1 LVRSYPL
8 VSRFFLFVLIP
19 LAVLLTCSLAYL
31 RGSLAIANGRLYVP
45 ALHATTTIERDSQ
58 GVVHI
63 KGKSEHDVYFAMG
76 FAHAQ
81 DRLWQLELERRVTQG
96 RLSEVFGERTIRQ
109 DIWFRTLGLYAAAAT
124 AWPALSTEAQ
134 ASLTAYA
141 DGINACIDTGKALP
155 PEFLLL
161 GIKPAHWR
169 PLDSVAMIKLLALDL
184 GTNLT
189 QEIEHYLS
197 QQTLS
202 ADQLKSL
209 YSRYP
214 DTAPTTVA
222 GDRVAPLQAQT
233 LIRLRNLQSEIETD
247 FRIGGRYV
255 GSNAWVIAGQLTANG
270 KPILAND
277 PHMGLQMP
285 SLWYAVSQSG
295 GQLKAQ
301 GMSLVGLPVVIFGK
315 NEQIAWGG
323 TNMMADTQDLYFEQL
338 DGLDRSKY
346 RSGDQWKQFSVR
358 NEVIQVKAPFPASL
372 HEPLQPVN
380 VSVRESERGPVISD
394 VVATFDQAV
403 SLRWTAL
410 DAGDTT
416 YESFFRLSY
425 AKDWDAFKAAL
436 SNHVAPA
443 LNMLYVDQANNIG
456 YIGAGRIP
464 VRTRGEGDSP
474 SPGWLNSYRWDHFIP
489 AASMPQSYNPKRGFL
504 VSANNK
510 IIGPEY
516 PYFISND
523 WAPPARARRIEQMIE
538 KRVAAHQAITLADMQ
553 TMHSD
558 VLNLEA
564 KEILPILT
572 HIQGETSQQRKAL
585 QYLSAWNGE
594 MAVGSQ
600 AATIYMVW
608 MAHLRTQLFGPGLQ
622 GSWNAEE
629 KNSYLTTLTSHVPV
643 ATVQTAL
650 SGTGVDWCAA
660 RSHGGN
666 CDYVLKKALNES
678 LKELEKL
685 QGSAIENWKWGD
697 VHAIHFKHT
706 PFSDVRLL
714 DNFFG
719 RKLASGG
726 APDTINATN
735 ATFQGSLGYVQ
746 DFGAA
751 FRQIMQPGDGSH
763 LYIIA
768 TGQSGHPLSAHFDD
782 MIAPYGHGQYF
793 ELPTG
798 PARPA
803 ASVLKLEPTP

>member
-1 LVRSYPL
+1 M
-8 VSRFFLFVLIP
+8 LIP
-19 LAVLLTCSLAYL
+19 LAVLITCSVAYL
-31 RGSLAIANGRLYVP
+31 RGGLAVDTGRLY
-45 ALHATTTIERDSQ
+45 LHSLKATTTITRDSH

-63 KGKSEHDVYFAMG
+63 EGKSERDIYFAMG

-81 DRLWQLELERRVTQG
+81 DRMWQLELERRVAAG
-96 RLSEVFGERTIRQ
+96 RLSETFGERTIRQ

-134 ASLTAYA
+134 DSLTAYA
-141 DGINACIDTGKALP
+141 DGINAWIDTGRTLP

-161 GIKPAHWR
+161 DIKPTHWR
-169 PLDSVAMIKLLALDL
+169 PLDSLALMKLLALDL
-184 GTNLT
+184 GGNLT

-209 YSRYP
+209 YGRYP
-214 DTAPTTVA
+214 DTAPTTVTS
-222 GDRVAPLQAQT
+222 DHVAPLQAQT
-233 LIRLRNLQSEIETD
+233 LIRLHKLQSQIEND
-247 FRIGGRYV
+247 FQIGGRYV
-255 GSNAWVIAGQLTANG
+255 GSNAWVIAGRLTANG

-277 PHMGLQMP
+277 PHMGLQIP

-295 GQLKAQ
+295 GRLKTQ
-301 GMSLVGLPVVIFGK
+301 GMSLVGLPVVVFGK

-323 TNMMADTQDLYFEQL
+323 TSMMADTQDLYFEQM

-372 HEPLQPVN
+372 HGPLQPV
-380 VSVRESERGPVISD
+380 SITVRESERGPVISD

-425 AKDWDAFKAAL
+425 AQNWDAFKAAL

-443 LNMLYVDQANNIG
+443 LNMLYVDQGNNIG
-456 YIGAGRIP
+456 YIGAGKIP
-464 VRTRGEGDSP
+464 VRSSGEGNFP
-474 SPGWLNSYRWDHFIP
+474 SPGWLTSYRWDHFIP

-510 IIGPEY
+510 VIGPEY

-523 WAPPARARRIEQMIE
+523 WAPPARARRIEQLIE
-538 KRVAAHQAITLADMQ
+538 RRLAANQTITLADVQ
-553 TMHSD
+553 TMQSD
-558 VLNLEA
+558 VSNLEA
-564 KEILPILT
+564 KAILPILT
-572 HIQGETSQQRKAL
+572 RIHGDDSQQRKAL
-585 QYLSAWNGE
+585 QYLADWNGE

-600 AATIYMVW
+600 AATIYTVW
-608 MAHLRTQLFGPGLQ
+608 MDHLRTQLFGPSLQ
-622 GSWNAEE
+622 GNWNAEE
-629 KNSYLTTLTSHVPV
+629 KNSYLTTLTSHLPV
-643 ATVQTAL
+643 STVQTAL
-650 SGTGVDWCAA
+650 SSSSGVDWCAA
-660 RSHGGN
+660 HSHGGN
-666 CDYVLKKALNES
+666 CDYVLKKALKES

-714 DNFFG
+714 NKFFE

-735 ATFQGSLGYVQ
+735 STFAGSLGYVQ

-798 PARPA
+798 RGPDAD
-803 ASVLKLEPTP
+803 VLTLEPAP